1 MPQLDGGAATSIPG
15 TSGTPTPGFPTPLT
29 VAQFMLWTKRYGFQ
43 TAVLLLLAHSV
54 GAFDTLTSTLGGMC

>member
-1 MPQLDGGAATSIPG
+1 MEDGGETTSLTG
-15 TSGTPTPGFPTPLT
+15 AQASPTPGLPTPLT

-54 GAFDTLTSTLGGMC
+54 GAFDTLTTTLGGMC